1 MALWNRSLRLGQ
13 WALVACLCLALSACG
28 SKVTKE
34 NYEKIKPG
42 MTKKE
47 VEAILGSPTKTVA
60 MAMANIA
67 LWKDSNNVI
76 WVSYKDGKVA
86 HRMWFS
92 ADQFKADN
100 PGGFGFQ
107 ADPPARKR
115 S

>member
-1 MALWNRSLRLGQ
+1 
-13 WALVACLCLALSACG
+13 
-28 SKVTKE
+28 
-34 NYEKIKPG
+34 
-42 MTKKE
+42 
-47 VEAILGSPTKTVA
+47 

-76 WVSYKDGKVA
+76 WVSYKDGKVV

-92 ADQFKADN
+92 ADKFKADN